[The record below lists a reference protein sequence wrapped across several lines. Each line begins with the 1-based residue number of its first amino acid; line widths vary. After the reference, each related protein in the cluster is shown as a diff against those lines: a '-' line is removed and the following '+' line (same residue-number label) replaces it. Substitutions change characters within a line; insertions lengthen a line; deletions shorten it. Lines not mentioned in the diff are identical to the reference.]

1 MLGEYAELDF
11 IAGDIEES
19 GVRMEEL
26 AKDWVRERAE
36 TRARDMH
43 KREGYGE
50 EADSDLHCPR
60 STCLIADKIKTAQM
74 PLSPLSHVLRNQ
86 LEGTP

>member
-1 MLGEYAELDF
+1 MPIFARYGFKVLEHLVLGEYAELDF
-11 IAGDIEES
+11 IAGDIEEC
-19 GVRMEEL
+19 GIRMEEL
-26 AKDWVRERAE
+26 AKDWVRERGE

-60 STCLIADKIKTAQM
+60 STVALLIK
-74 PLSPLSHVLRNQ
+74 
-86 LEGTP
+86 